1 LSRPTKKGPWFV
13 RVSEIDP
20 VAIAAVVVRPSP
32 DSHPKTRAVAPMVH
46 RDRYCD
52 APGADDG
59 SCASR
64 RPGVQRQYRRRT
76 GNPGA
81 NYPDLCRGS
90 AKRFDIHDHYC
101 RSAPRL
107 LILMARIR
115 AKPLRRVTSL
125 LGNRGLQP
133 GRRVEFGMG
142 VITHASNIVEHP
154 QMIAERI
161 MRFARL
167 AGRENVSLN
176 HPDAGQREDRFA
188 IRVTAM
194 LPAPIY
200 GNGDRR

>member
-1 LSRPTKKGPWFV
+1 MPTLSRPTKKGPWFV

-133 GRRVEFGMG
+133 GTRVEFGIG
-142 VITHASNIVEHP
+142 CDHP
-154 QMIAERI
+154 
-161 MRFARL
+161 
-167 AGRENVSLN
+167 REQ
-176 HPDAGQREDRFA
+176 HRR
-188 IRVTAM
+188 
-194 LPAPIY
+194 APP
-200 GNGDRR
+200 NDRRTHHALRQTGGPRECEPESPRRWSA